1 MFDDFVRET
10 ITTSG
15 ADINLVR
22 GGSGPPLLLLHGAP
36 QTHAM
41 WHQLAPALA
50 ESHAVVA
57 TDLRG
62 YGDSSK
68 PRGGG
73 DHSAYSFRA
82 MALDQLEVMRAL
94 GHDRFAVVAHD
105 RGARVAHRL
114 ARDHPAAVER
124 VAILDIVPTDH
135 VYANVD
141 RAVASA
147 YFHWFFLPLPEPIP
161 EQMIEPTATS
171 FLHLFLGNLG
181 SALDVYAP
189 EALAEYERCFADPAT
204 IHGLCED
211 YRAGATI
218 DLVHDAQDGDRL
230 VTMPMLLLWGARGVV
245 GTRYDPLEVWRAYAT
260 DVRGHAL
267 DAGHFLVEERPHET
281 LAALREFLDSAQG

>member
-114 ARDHPAAVER
+114 AGDHPAAVER
-124 VAILDIVPTDH
+124 VALLDIVPTDH

-204 IHGLCED
+204 IHGLRED

-218 DLVHDAQDGDRL
+218 DLVHDAQDRDRL